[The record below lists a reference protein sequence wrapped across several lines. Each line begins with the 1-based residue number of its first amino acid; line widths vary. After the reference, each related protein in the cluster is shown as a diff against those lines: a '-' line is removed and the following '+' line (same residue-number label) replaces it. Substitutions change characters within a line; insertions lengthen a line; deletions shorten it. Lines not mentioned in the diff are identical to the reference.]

1 MWMIDGGRRAEGIGS
16 EGQVLL
22 LAAVVSGGSPRS
34 GATILNSSDS
44 FISSIIIGIVL
55 CCQAVWVT
63 GRQLTSSSRSLLV
76 HSFLFFAAQ
85 QSRLHLY

>member
-1 MWMIDGGRRAEGIGS
+1 MIDGGRRAEGIGS

-63 GRQLTSSSRSLLV
+63 GRQLTSSSGSLLV